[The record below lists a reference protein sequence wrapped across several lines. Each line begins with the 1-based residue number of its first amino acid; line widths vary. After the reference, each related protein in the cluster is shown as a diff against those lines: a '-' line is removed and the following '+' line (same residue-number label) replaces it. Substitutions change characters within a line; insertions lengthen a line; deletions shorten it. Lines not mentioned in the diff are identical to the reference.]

1 MNTIIPAPLAKDIS
15 TLEEDIKKVE
25 GFAKRAQM
33 DIVDGKF
40 APVET
45 VTPEVLLNI
54 ETNMEIEAH
63 LMVEEPVEW
72 IERCVAAGIM
82 GVYGQV
88 EKMSDKPDFIAK
100 AEDAGLRTGLAFDL
114 ETPLTGLEDWINLV
128 DCVLLM
134 AHKAGYQGL
143 EFDKRVLKRIE
154 KVREMSPLITIL
166 VDGGL
171 NEENIKECLK
181 VGGEKMEFDVGS
193 EILTADNPEDVY
205 RKLENV
211 ETPYDDVQ

>member
-1 MNTIIPAPLAKDIS
+1 MITIIPAPLAKDL
-15 TLEEDIKKVE
+15 TKFEEDIAKVE
-25 GFAKRAQM
+25 GFAKRVQM

-45 VTPEVLLNI
+45 VTPDVLLNM
-54 ETNMEIEAH
+54 ETNLEVEAH

-88 EKMSDKPDFIAK
+88 EKMSDKQAFITK
-100 AEDAGLRTGLAFDL
+100 AEEAGLRTGLAYDV
-114 ETPLTGLEDWINLV
+114 ETSLDGLEDWVNLV
-128 DCVLLM
+128 DGVLLM

-143 EFDKRVLKRIE
+143 EFDDRVLE
-154 KVREMSPLITIL
+154 KIKKIRELSETVII
-166 VDGGL
+166 VIDGGL
-171 NEENIKECLK
+171 NEENIKKCLE

-193 EILTADNPEDVY
+193 EILNASDPEDVY
-205 RKLENV
+205 RRLESVNI
-211 ETPYDDVQ
+211 